1 MLSSSTPGYD
11 SCIMEYDSCSPPCSR
26 FSARS
31 SHAMDH
37 ASGASSPAS
46 AECMSKVQ
54 EFDEQGR
61 IDSYPGF
68 HYDVLEIGYP
78 L

>member
-11 SCIMEYDSCSPPCSR
+11 SCIMEYDSCSPPRAR
-26 FSARS
+26 FSVRS

-37 ASGASSPAS
+37 AGGANPLRSVG
-46 AECMSKVQ
+46 CMSIQ

-68 HYDVLEIGYP
+68 HYDVLEIGCSF
-78 L
+78 

>member
-11 SCIMEYDSCSPPCSR
+11 SCIMEYDSCSPPCAR

-37 ASGASSPAS
+37 ASGANPLRL
-46 AECMSKVQ
+46 CRVHVQMQ

>member
-1 MLSSSTPGYD
+1 MLSSPAAGYD
-11 SCIMEYDSCSPPCSR
+11 SCIMEYDSCSPPCAR

-37 ASGASSPAS
+37 ASGANPLRSVG
-46 AECMSKVQ
+46 CMSMQ

-61 IDSYPGF
+61 IDSYPWF